1 MKKND
6 IYEEIGN
13 ISPDLIAEADPTA
26 AIKKRTANRRFTLI
40 AACASVALILVMAL
54 IVVPYYTR
62 DDFSLELPEE
72 LEEYA
77 DSEYIRLIYAMYNT
91 KVEGIYYD
99 YSTDSDGFITAD
111 SGKGQSSYIEI
122 TDNQVD
128 GVIEA
133 DLFKRSDTHIFYSDA
148 RNKRI
153 YSYKIDGENSS
164 LAAQYQ
170 IDESTLNG
178 WDFTPVEIFLSED
191 CDTLTLR
198 GQFYEFNFNGEE
210 PYGGVGYN
218 RKTVL
223 LSFDVSKPDVIK
235 LKQKIVLTGE
245 YITSRV
251 IDGKIYFLY
260 NYFWNPYRKDFSD
273 ETQFV
278 PQIDTGNGFK
288 SIDMSDIVIPEERTE
303 CECTVI
309 LRLDEDS
316 LKIEDVKVILMQ
328 ANEVFVSKDR
338 IILVDNYSKF
348 IDADDND
355 GKKRVERNRFAKIA
369 VISTEKRKLNFL
381 NIFTITGSV
390 EGQYSIDEY
399 DGILRIAAST
409 DLSALEGDIQLA
421 NGKPVYGND
430 VDFIE
435 YGTNAALYCIDSE
448 SWEIVA
454 SVKDFAPWGEEITS
468 ARFDG
473 NRAYICTAEI
483 KTMAD
488 PVYFFDL
495 SDLGNITYIDTGTID
510 GFSTS
515 LVDFGEGTLLG
526 VGFGKSP
533 NELKLEVYRK
543 GEGKVDSVCKYTK
556 DGIGYSQDYKAYYIG
571 REQGLFGLAF
581 RDGKEGFYLLLH
593 FDGTEIREVLTE
605 EELGELHY
613 DAVRATMVDGYL
625 YIFSFDQFRVIKI
638 L

>member
-1 MKKND
+1 MKNKD
-6 IYEEIGN
+6 IFRELGAVDEKFI
-13 ISPDLIAEADPTA
+13 LEADPTA
-26 AIKKRTANRRFTLI
+26 AVKKRTENRRFTLI
-40 AACASVALILVMAL
+40 AACVSIVLILVMAL

-91 KVEGIYYD
+91 EVEGIYYD
-99 YSTDSDGFITAD
+99 YSTDSGGLIAAD

-128 GVIEA
+128 GVIES

-148 RNKRI
+148 GNKRI
-153 YSYKIDGENSS
+153 YSYKIDGENST

-191 CDTLTLR
+191 CDTLTVR
-198 GQFYEFNFNGEE
+198 GLFYEFNFNGEE

-223 LSFDVSKPDVIK
+223 LSFDVSKPDRIK
-235 LKQKIVLTGE
+235 LKKKIVLTGE

-260 NYFWNPYRKDFSD
+260 NYYWNPYQKDFSD
-273 ETQFV
+273 ETEFV
-278 PQIDTGNGFK
+278 PQIDTGKGFK
-288 SIDMSDIVIPEERTE
+288 SIDMDDIIIPEERTE

-309 LRLDEDS
+309 LRIDEDS

-328 ANEVFVSKDR
+328 ANEIFVSEHR
-338 IILVDNYSKF
+338 IFLIDNYLKF
-348 IDADDND
+348 IDTVKD
-355 GKKRVERNRFAKIA
+355 GKNRVEHNRFAKIA
-369 VISTEKRKLNFL
+369 VISTEKRKLKLL
-381 NIFTITGSV
+381 NTFTITGSV

-409 DLSALEGDIQLA
+409 DLSVWEGDVQLE

-430 VDFIE
+430 VSFIE
-435 YGTNAALYCIDSE
+435 YGTNAALYCIDSR
-448 SWEIVA
+448 SGEIVA

-468 ARFDG
+468 ARFEG
-473 NRAYICTAEI
+473 NTAYICTAET
-483 KTMAD
+483 KTMKD

-515 LVDFGEGTLLG
+515 LVDLGEGTLLG
-526 VGFGKSP
+526 VGFGKNP

-581 RDGKEGFYLLLH
+581 RDEKEGFYLLLH
-593 FDGTEIREVLTE
+593 FDGTEIREVLIE
-605 EELGELHY
+605 EGFGELHY
-613 DAVRATMVDGYL
+613 DAVRATIIDGYL